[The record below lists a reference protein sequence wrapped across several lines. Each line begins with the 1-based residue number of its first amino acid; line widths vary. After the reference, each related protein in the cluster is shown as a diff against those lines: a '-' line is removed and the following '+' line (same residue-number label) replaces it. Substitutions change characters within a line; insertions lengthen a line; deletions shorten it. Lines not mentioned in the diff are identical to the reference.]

1 MRAGWV
7 KWALAASALAL
18 TSCGDTVDFP
28 GIGEDRPS
36 PVTPTPPS
44 EPNAP
49 SDPVSTPDPQDPDGP
64 VDPVE
69 PSPPVEPPTD
79 DTQPDDA
86 QDPVDPPTT
95 DTPTD
100 PDAPSDPDVPTDPD
114 TPTDPVSPSP
124 PADPTFSYYPPGNLI
139 PGSGRGS
146 LSETIFAPDMV
157 FPVQTD
163 PAIPQSQVFSPGG
176 GLGPPGGDQCDPA
189 NYEIIWR
196 DNFCETR
203 SRFSSPYCP
212 AGEGVHLGQ
221 DIRIGTAADC
231 QELRRREPRQ
241 RTLHKIVAVED
252 GEISNI
258 GRYTVTLKSGG
269 RIYRYLHLN
278 MLALQVSPGEEVEAG
293 DLIGYMSNDF
303 GGTPT
308 TFHLHFEIKVNDG
321 ENGWVFAPPYTSL
334 LEAYAEREGN
344 IGEQIEQLVG
354 VASAEEPVII
364 PEGFVIVE

>member
-1 MRAGWV
+1 MQITWGRA
-7 KWALAASALAL
+7 ALAAAVALSL
-18 TSCGDTVDFP
+18 TACGDTIKFP
-28 GIGEDRPS
+28 GIDDD
-36 PVTPTPPS
+36 TS
-44 EPNAP
+44 EQPAP
-49 SDPVSTPDPQDPDGP
+49 DPGSAPDPTPDPNPVSDPDP
-64 VDPVE
+64 DPATDPVTDPGPGPE
-69 PSPPVEPPTD
+69 PDPATDPDLTTDPTPDPEPEPPVEP
-79 DTQPDDA
+79 
-86 QDPVDPPTT
+86 
-95 DTPTD
+95 
-100 PDAPSDPDVPTDPD
+100 
-114 TPTDPVSPSP
+114 
-124 PADPTFSYYPPGNLI
+124 TFEYYAPGNLI
-139 PGSGRGS
+139 TGSGQGS

-163 PAIPQSQVFSPGG
+163 PAIPQSQVFRPGG
-176 GLGPPGGDQCDPA
+176 GLGPAGKDQCDPS
-189 NYEIIWR
+189 NYEVIWR

-231 QELRRREPRQ
+231 QELRSREPRE
-241 RTLHKIVAVED
+241 RTLHKIVAAED

-258 GRYTVTLKSGG
+258 GRYTVTLKAGG

-278 MLALQVSPGEEVEAG
+278 MLALQISPGDEVEAG

-334 LEAYAEREGN
+334 LDSYARREGN
-344 IGEQIEQLVG
+344 AGIPVETLVG
-354 VASAEEPVII
+354 VASAETPVVI
-364 PEGFVIVE
+364 PEGYEIIE